1 MPLVIALMAV
11 LTLVCGSVTVG
22 LAVTH
27 VRTIVSDNRQ
37 LDMRLSERD
46 DKLAALHGDMEQAH
60 HDMARKQLE
69 FDTLKALARRLT
81 EKTMAMAPAESHTE
95 AVGTM
100 WGYVGGS
107 EDWQGAQHAS
117 QATDAP

>member
-1 MPLVIALMAV
+1 MPLAIALMAI
-11 LTLVCGSVTVG
+11 LTLICGSVTIG
-22 LAVTH
+22 LTVTH
-27 VRTIVSDNRQ
+27 VRTVVSDNHQ

-46 DKLAALHGDMEQAH
+46 DKLAALHGDVEQAH
-60 HDMARKQLE
+60 YDLARKQLE

-81 EKTMAMAPAESHTE
+81 EKTMAMAPVESRAE